1 MTRTQT
7 VGLLIL
13 HFHSVSGIIATE
25 IEMAQIE
32 LTPDLSHCIETV
44 AKKEYQNLVSSYL
57 HTGKGDVEFEG
68 KVELLRTFLES
79 ADFKKLRKESE
90 EYLVK
95 GQHVKFI
102 LYREEGET
110 KYRLVHC

>member
-1 MTRTQT
+1 
-7 VGLLIL
+7 L
-13 HFHSVSGIIATE
+13 HSHSVSGIIATE
-25 IEMAQIE
+25 IEMAQVE
-32 LTPDLSHCIETV
+32 LIPDLSHCIETV

-57 HTGKGDVEFEG
+57 HAGKGSVEFEDN
-68 KVELLRTFLES
+68 VELLRTFLKS

-95 GQHVKFI
+95 GQHIKFI

-110 KYRLVHC
+110 KYRLVRC